1 MMSVITI
8 DDRSLTSR
16 FISTLEC
23 KIECTRPLNEEF
35 ISSFFNEYIEIT
47 KHEYKCLTSIFE
59 IFLVFIYHGK
69 KFAEYIGFL
78 REEAKNFVQQEIK
91 ASKTAIWYSQ
101 LSNDDVR
108 NYRKRIRSRVFRFLF
123 DMVSGLYT
131 VLKDVRLLRISELIN
146 KYPFISTSGNH
157 PLRDL
162 RSITALVEADDVFHV
177 GLSRLAGS
185 SVRKYSPDIM
195 IPILKQSQVIDSFKN
210 TDYKEGFQRISD
222 SLSIKNLSYAVQ
234 HQIKWAFSEFTAQNN
249 PFSLTDQIEKSNIP
263 IILPDTPVI
272 LPLQEEKLSI
282 LKTFTKVLQKK
293 DMSVQDLQNI
303 MSKKFL
309 TLPSVD
315 FCSTEFLL
323 TSPDSKFELYHPTVR
338 AHTCLA
344 DMLSIL
350 LHAVRLLYLQG
361 TLKKSDVFHFS
372 TQYLVQKMFAHKR
385 LEINSAARNLHI
397 AQLFEMSDL
406 DFIMFTGAF
415 IDNHKSNQFIQLGSI
430 DANLL
435 TSEDQFG
442 TTIGALFC
450 QLPRH
455 NSNIFFVHFPP
466 FESTVKSVSSLPRV
480 VYFKYNS
487 VLNVMEDSD
496 SYDIDSDSTINLGLL
511 CYGCVYYSKKLSKYK
526 FQFVSFSPN
535 LSSGRYCLVSY
546 CNGLVESM
554 KEFDHPRY
562 EKRDKEKIRE
572 LQLSTSVPLQIE
584 DSYYLTGLMM
594 LRRGRNQLSFPFFE
608 DLWIL
613 PTVKFINDGA
623 SIKVDTMSVMEL
635 SSNGRSS
642 WLSTMTIDAFLVLLT
657 VHFEEVRPI
666 SATNTRQVTNIILD
680 ANFFDTLKIS
690 HDDPNYP
697 YFKYHDSQRVNIK
710 AAISK
715 LAGIPENSLIHFPLN
730 TDNSHWRYACLHLR
744 SKRIYIMNSY
754 VTNEVWVVNSL
765 IALSQGLYGGTWKCV
780 TLKCPIQHDTVNCGI
795 FAVMN
800 VAYVVQTV
808 EYFDNIDILM
818 NDSRNSSWGETNLPI
833 ELIRSQLADCIVN
846 RQLDIS
852 QILKHVNI
860 L

>member
-1 MMSVITI
+1 MMSVIT
-8 DDRSLTSR
+8 DDINLTSR
-16 FISTLEC
+16 FISTLEG
-23 KIECTRPLNEEF
+23 KLDCTRPTNEEF
-35 ISSFFNEYIEIT
+35 ISSFLNEYIDIK
-47 KHEYKCLTSIFE
+47 KHEFKCLTSIFE
-59 IFLVFIYHGK
+59 SFLVFTYHGK
-69 KFAEYIGFL
+69 KFSEYVGFL
-78 REEAKNFVQQEIK
+78 REEAKKFVQQEIK
-91 ASKTAIWYSQ
+91 ASKTAIWYSK
-101 LSNDDVR
+101 LSKDDVR
-108 NYRKRIRSRVFRFLF
+108 NYRKRIKSRVFKFLF

-131 VLKDVRLLRISELIN
+131 VLKDVRLLRISELIS
-146 KYPFISTSGNH
+146 KYPFISTSVNH

-162 RSITALVEADDVFHV
+162 RSITSLVEADDVFHV
-177 GLSRLAGS
+177 GLSRVAGS
-185 SVRKYSPDIM
+185 SVRVYSPDIM
-195 IPILKQSQVIDSFKN
+195 IPVLKQSQVMDSFKN
-210 TDYKEGFQRISD
+210 IDYKEGFQRISD
-222 SLSIKNLSYAVQ
+222 SLSNKKLSNGVQ
-234 HQIKWAFSEFTAQNN
+234 HQIKWAFSEFIAQNN
-249 PFSLTDQIEKSNIP
+249 PFILTDQIEKS
-263 IILPDTPVI
+263 DTPVI
-272 LPLQEEKLSI
+272 LPDTSVILPLPKEKLSI
-282 LKTFTKVLQKK
+282 LKTFTNVLQKK
-293 DMSVQDLQNI
+293 DISLQDLEHI

-315 FCSTEFLL
+315 FCSTEYLL
-323 TSPDSKFELYHPTVR
+323 ISPDSNFELYHPPVR
-338 AHTCLA
+338 AQNCLA

-361 TLKKSDVFHFS
+361 TIKKSDVFHFP
-372 TQYLVQKMFAHKR
+372 TQYLVQKMFANKR
-385 LEINSAARNLHI
+385 LEIDSAARSLHI
-397 AQLFEMSDL
+397 AQLFEISDF
-406 DFIMFTGAF
+406 DFAMFTRAF

-430 DANLL
+430 DVYSL
-435 TSEDQFG
+435 TSEDQFR
-442 TTIGALFC
+442 TSMGALFC

-466 FESTVKSVSSLPRV
+466 FSATVNGISSLPRV

-487 VLNVMEDSD
+487 VLNVIEDGD
-496 SYDIDSDSTINLGLL
+496 SCDIDSDSTIDLGFL

-535 LSSGRYCLVSY
+535 LSSGKYCLVSY
-546 CNGLVESM
+546 SNGLVESM

-562 EKRDKEKIRE
+562 ESRNKEKIRE
-572 LQLSTSVPLQIE
+572 LQKSTSIPLQIE
-584 DSYYLTGLMM
+584 DSYDLTGLIMM
-594 LRRGRNQLSFPFFE
+594 RRGRNQLSFPFFE

-623 SIKVDTMSVMEL
+623 SITVDTLSLMEF
-635 SSNGRSS
+635 SANGRSS

-657 VHFEEVRPI
+657 VHFEQIRPT

-680 ANFFDTLKIS
+680 ASFFSSLKIS

-730 TDNSHWRYACLHLR
+730 TDNSHWRYACIHLR

-780 TLKCPIQHDTVNCGI
+780 TLKCPIQYDTVNCGI

-800 VAYVVQTV
+800 IAYVVQAV
-808 EYFDNIDILM
+808 EIYDNMDILT
-818 NDSRNSSWGETNLPI
+818 NDSRNSSWGKTNLPI